1 MGFTI
6 SQVNVVVLIPIQL
19 SLMPLLRLLYVLF
32 EMKILHSTYAN
43 SSSLH
48 MDNLAQDTR
57 IRIHKKVYDVLLTC
71 V

>member
-19 SLMPLLRLLYVLF
+19 SLMPVLRLLYVLF
-32 EMKILHSTYAN
+32 EKKILHSTYAN

>member
-6 SQVNVVVLIPIQL
+6 SQVNIAVLIPMKL
-19 SLMPLLRLLYVLF
+19 SLMPLLHLLSVLF
-32 EMKILHSTYAN
+32 EMKSLHSTYAN